1 MGNLFVMAE
10 VVSSFRL
17 SIQNNQQY
25 FKISTFILKYILRN
39 YVLSATESLLPEF
52 NLESM
57 LSFVKVLLGAFGL
70 IYFGKLVKNNKILLS
85 VKNIRN

>member
-10 VVSSFRL
+10 VVSSFR
-17 SIQNNQQY
+17 
-25 FKISTFILKYILRN
+25 
-39 YVLSATESLLPEF
+39 VLSATESLLPEF

-70 IYFGKLVKNNKILLS
+70 IYFTG
-85 VKNIRN
+85 